1 MKLAFCIAL
10 KNRSYL
16 EVEYE
21 DSTPFL
27 KHAEGKIVDSP
38 YPPHPMRT
46 KEDRIVLTLLPH
58 MLTSLVKIKKPEDDW
73 VVIVSDFGSTD
84 VEVHR
89 MMDEILSQ
97 GEGID
102 WYLYREK
109 EWPYFDRGGGL
120 KKAAEIAETKYNADA
135 VFFLD
140 ADLIFYSRQFID
152 ECYNAL
158 SKGLFY
164 YPIFFAFA
172 DPKHERGF
180 WRDTSYGNFAARI
193 EDYKKTAGW
202 KHNISWGWED
212 RDLDDSIP
220 TDKKYRI
227 EMPGFCHQWHPM
239 KWDFRVSEYPVK
251 QYLFK
256 DAAVAE
262 LPKLSGGK

>member
-1 MKLAFCIAL
+1 MKLAFCISL
-10 KNRSYL
+10 KNRCWN

-38 YPPHPMRT
+38 YPKPPLKT
-46 KEDRIVLTLLPH
+46 NGDKLVLHLFPR
-58 MLTSLVKIKKPEDDW
+58 MLQSLVDIKKPEDDW
-73 VVIVSDFGSTD
+73 VIVVTDFESTD
-84 VEVHR
+84 HDVGR
-89 MMDEILSQ
+89 MMDEILGSSNS
-97 GEGID
+97 GID
-102 WYLYREK
+102 WYLYKEK

-120 KKAAEIAETKYNADA
+120 KKAAEIAETEYKADA
-135 VFFLD
+135 LFFID
-140 ADLIFYSRQFID
+140 ADLVFYSHQFID
-152 ECYNAL
+152 ECYAAL
-158 SKGLFY
+158 TNGLFY

-180 WRDTSYGNFAARI
+180 WRDTSYGNFAARV

-212 RDLDDSIP
+212 RDLADSIP
-220 TDKKYRI
+220 QEKKYRM

-251 QYLFK
+251 EYIFK
-256 DAAVAE
+256 DAAVSE
-262 LPKLSGGK
+262 LPKLSRS

>member
-16 EVEYE
+16 EVDYE
-21 DSTPFL
+21 DSTPYL
-27 KHAEGKIVDSP
+27 KHAQGKIVESP
-38 YPPHPMRT
+38 YPKDELLVKNET
-46 KEDRIVLTLLPH
+46 NKIVLTLLPK
-58 MLTSLVKIKKPEDDW
+58 MLKSLLKQKKPEDDW
-73 VVIVSDFGSTD
+73 VIIITDFQSTD
-84 VEVHR
+84 TNVHTL
-89 MMDEILSQ
+89 MNETLGDKIAWHLHV
-97 GEGID
+97 
-102 WYLYREK
+102 EK

-120 KKAAEIAETKYNADA
+120 KKAAEIAETNYNADA

-140 ADLIFYSRQFID
+140 ADLIFYSRDFIE
-152 ECYNAL
+152 ECYGAL
-158 SKGLFY
+158 QNGLFY

-212 RDLDDSIP
+212 RDLADSIP
-220 TDKKYRI
+220 NEKKYRM

-251 QYLFK
+251 EYIFK

-262 LPKLSGGK
+262 LPKLSPRE

>member
-1 MKLAFCIAL
+1 MKLAFCISL
-10 KNRSYL
+10 KNRSRL

-27 KHAEGKIVDSP
+27 KHAEGKIVPSP
-38 YPPHPMRT
+38 YPPHPMKT
-46 KEDRIVLTLLPH
+46 KDDKIVLTLLPH
-58 MLTSLVKIKKPEDDW
+58 MLTSLVKLKKPEDDW
-73 VVIVSDFGSTD
+73 VVIVTDFGSTD

-97 GEGID
+97 GHGID

-152 ECYNAL
+152 ECYAAL
-158 SKGLFY
+158 EKHMFY

-180 WRDTSYGNFAARI
+180 WRDTSYGNFAARV

-212 RDLDDSIP
+212 RALADSIP
-220 TDKKYRI
+220 LEQKARF
-227 EMPGFCHQWHPM
+227 EVQGFCHQWHPM

-251 QYLFK
+251 EYLFRG
-256 DAAVAE
+256 AAVKE
-262 LPKLSGGK
+262 LPQFSNP